1 MISLNLTKSTQ
12 SFLQR
17 ASVFTK
23 YNKFSS
29 NYIRNTRNFCTQAN
43 EGVQESKKSP
53 KKFVFG
59 DVVKSLST
67 ITSETPNVSSF
78 QGYKKLNSMKREYDD
93 FIINEEKLNL
103 EKLHKMFVDK
113 YIQTLKALCTF
124 NETDFPKIEPNFNM
138 ELIRKFYPLKGKYFV
153 AQDLEGFSAQNLKVE
168 AKILETNLIKGVNVI
183 RGKNLPKEVVNTDFT
198 FEKNG
203 QVIYFPQ
210 KNYVTAKLKAD
221 AGEIVLR
228 LYVEITC
235 PEVLNVTKD
244 DQTNDNKD
252 SGQNSNKF
260 THLVIFENQLR
271 MPIRG
276 SIFKLMEEHYLK
288 QYRVNDNE
296 WYISDINGIFKGN
309 KFLYSKDELKDQY
322 AA

>member
-12 SFLQR
+12 NFLQR

-43 EGVQESKKSP
+43 EAVQESKKSP

-67 ITSETPNVSSF
+67 LTSETPNVSSF

-113 YIQTLKALCTF
+113 YIQTLKGLCTF
-124 NETDFPKIEPNFNM
+124 NETDFPKIEPNFMM
-138 ELIRKFYPLKGKYFV
+138 ELIRKFHALKGKYFV

-168 AKILETNLIKGVNVI
+168 AKILETNLIKGVNVT

-203 QVIYFPQ
+203 
-210 KNYVTAKLKAD
+210 
-221 AGEIVLR
+221 
-228 LYVEITC
+228 
-235 PEVLNVTKD
+235 
-244 DQTNDNKD
+244 
-252 SGQNSNKF
+252 
-260 THLVIFENQLR
+260 
-271 MPIRG
+271 
-276 SIFKLMEEHYLK
+276 
-288 QYRVNDNE
+288 
-296 WYISDINGIFKGN
+296 
-309 KFLYSKDELKDQY
+309 
-322 AA
+322 